1 MMAYFLLGRNWNIER
16 SNIMGFLDWLF
27 GRKKAHEPQQPSW
40 SGRGEQYSQTSEP
53 LTDEQAIQRYRY
65 MLRTAPPETIEQAH
79 AEAFAQLTPAQ
90 RAQVLRELTTT
101 LPAHERAAIA
111 SGQDDPKTLAR
122 VATRAEMR
130 QPGTLERTF
139 GGMGGMGMMGGGM
152 FGGSFLTSLAGAFVG
167 SMIAQ
172 QFFGGLDSAYGAGD
186 YGAENLDQ
194 GAEADPGYDD
204 SGYDSGGDFGGDF
217 GADFGGEI

>member
-1 MMAYFLLGRNWNIER
+1 M
-16 SNIMGFLDWLF
+16 SFLDRLF
-27 GRKKAHEPQQPSW
+27 GRDKTPEPQQPA
-40 SGRGEQYSQTSEP
+40 RGYEGDRFSEASAP

-90 RAQVLRELTTT
+90 RAQVLSELTAT
-101 LPAHERAAIA
+101 LPANERGTA
-111 SGQDDPKTLAR
+111 GQDDPKTLAR
-122 VATRAEMR
+122 LATRAELR

-139 GGMGGMGMMGGGM
+139 GGMGGMGMIGGGM

-172 QFFGGLDSAYGAGD
+172 QFFGGLDSAEAGEYGAD
-186 YGAENLDQ
+186 
-194 GAEADPGYDD
+194 DPGQDAAGDPTYDD
-204 SGYDSGGDFGGDF
+204 AGYDSGGDIGGGELGGDFGGDF
-217 GADFGGEI
+217 

>member
-1 MMAYFLLGRNWNIER
+1 M
-16 SNIMGFLDWLF
+16 IMSFLDRLF
-27 GRKKAHEPQQPSW
+27 GRNKTPAQQSPW
-40 SGRGEQYSQTSEP
+40 SDQGERFDAASAP

-90 RAQVLRELTTT
+90 RAQVLSELSAT
-101 LPAHERAAIA
+101 LPATERGAA
-111 SGQDDPKTLAR
+111 GQDDPKTLAR
-122 VATRAEMR
+122 LATRAELR

-139 GGMGGMGMMGGGM
+139 GGMGGMGMAGGM

-172 QFFGGLDSAYGAGD
+172 QFFGGLDFANASQYGADDLGQA
-186 YGAENLDQ
+186 AES
-194 GAEADPGYDD
+194 EPTYDD
-204 SGYDSGGDFGGDF
+204 AGYDSGGDFGGEDI
-217 GADFGGEI
+217 GGDVGGDFGGDF